1 MRLYLEILQRKGE
14 KGVNDELVW
23 LCVRGVCVCGGGG
36 GGRATPHIQKA
47 PSCLSFL
54 LGIAGSL
61 IQKL

>member
-36 GGRATPHIQKA
+36 GEG
-47 PSCLSFL
+47 L
-54 LGIAGSL
+54 LLTYRKPRVACRFYWGL
-61 IQKL
+61 QVL